1 MPFIPHSQIDE
12 KEMLSS
18 LGISEKEELFSH
30 IPKEIR
36 LSKEL
41 SLPAPLSEIEV
52 EQEIKKISLMNK
64 GVNEYISF
72 LGGGSY
78 NHWIPSTV
86 EYILSR
92 GEIFSPYTPY
102 QPEASQGTLT
112 ILFEFQTMMC
122 ELFDMEVSNASV
134 YDGASALAEA
144 CLMALRITQ
153 KEEVIISSAI
163 HPEYRTVVK
172 TYLESAGFK
181 VKEIKFRE
189 DGRTDLEALEKALSS
204 DTAAFAIQNPNFF
217 GIIEDIKGIQ
227 SLREKTNIL
236 LIACVVEPIS
246 LGLLTPPGSYKADIA
261 VGEGKSFGI
270 PLNFGGPYLG
280 IFTSKMEYVRN
291 MPGRIVGETTDTEGK
306 RGFVLTLST
315 REQHIRR
322 AKATSNIC
330 TNHNMCAI
338 AATVYLASIGK
349 KGFKKISEMNLK
361 KAHFLAR
368 ELGKRNIELLFKS
381 PFYNEFAIKVK
392 NPDKVLEAGLER
404 GFLAGLSLKR
414 FYPDLENSLL
424 INVTEVHDTQSLEKF
439 ANFLGEIEN
448 G

>member
-217 GIIEDIKGIQ
+217 GIIEDIKGIG